1 MMSKKLGVWV
11 EGVLLSRDWD
21 YTFWIW
27 SASLQRREYQ
37 NSSFKDQKCKQGAW
51 HLNGVGLF

>member
-1 MMSKKLGVWV
+1 MSKKLGVLV

-27 SASLQRREYQ
+27 SASL
-37 NSSFKDQKCKQGAW
+37 
-51 HLNGVGLF
+51 